1 MFGGGVSFVDFL
13 RRFEK
18 MVSSSEAVTPK
29 SAKTYSHNHTHT
41 HIYIS
46 DRFENMYVP
55 YIPHVQC
62 IDPGV

>member
-29 SAKTYSHNHTHT
+29 SAKTYSHKYQTDLKT
-41 HIYIS
+41 CMYHIYLMCS
-46 DRFENMYVP
+46 V
-55 YIPHVQC
+55 
-62 IDPGV
+62 